1 MRGSPMFPPN
11 QWRSNRA
18 SLMAIRN
25 SRLQNSPQI
34 LLRCHNAHNMRLG
47 GVQHPSDQILQGMSL
62 QFPDPILQ
70 PCGCSLHNI
79 RQNPYV
85 RESL

>member
-1 MRGSPMFPPN
+1 MFPPN
-11 QWRSNRA
+11 QWRSNKA
-18 SLMAIRN
+18 DQATRN
-25 SRLQNSPQI
+25 SRLQIVPQI
-34 LLRCHNAHNMRLG
+34 MPRGDSTRGMRPV
-47 GVQHPSDQILQGMSL
+47 GVQRPSDQILKGMSL
-62 QFPDPILQ
+62 QYPDRILR